1 MKSESKSMNK
11 FKKYLDSIEDNITL
25 INNDITKKEEIQ
37 LKCYLKD
44 IPDFFNKI
52 NSKKNMYFGMN
63 KKALFHNNA
72 LFTEFKQNYKL
83 EYNNNKYEN

>member
-1 MKSESKSMNK
+1 MKNELSFNSNNLLDNTSKKNIMKSESKSMNK

-25 INNDITKKEEIQ
+25 KNNDITKNEEIQ

-52 NSKKNMYFGMN
+52 NSN
-63 KKALFHNNA
+63 LFN
-72 LFTEFKQNYKL
+72 LI
-83 EYNNNKYEN
+83 